1 MTRIPALL
9 LLAAFLLAPAVASAS
24 CADDVKELKA
34 RLEKVEKRD
43 KTKAAAMRR
52 EMRPLA
58 SPLKPGESECRNI
71 VVRSWRILN
80 SNPEPICPPPVGA
93 PYSQIEQCQALLR
106 KRQQ

>member
-1 MTRIPALL
+1 MTRISALL
-9 LLAAFLLAPAVASAS
+9 LLAGFLLAPAVASAS

-43 KTKAAAMRR
+43 RSKAAALRR
-52 EMRPLA
+52 EMQPLD

-80 SNPEPICPPPVGA
+80 ATPEPICPPPVGA
-93 PYSQIEQCQALLR
+93 PYSQIEQCQALMKR
-106 KRQQ
+106 RQQ